1 MACIVSLNRL
11 YRIQDTGYR
20 IQQRNNSSSNS
31 NSDTATTATAAAIQL
46 CSSNS
51 GSHTPQLYSY
61 GHTACGK
68 SQKNRDADL
77 DLAPPPYRSASVSL
91 SGVIARATT
100 QPKHYG
106 YLIFFIIF
114 VSKQIIMRKIFNVSP
129 SLMGYDMKDGR
140 MVRTAPCPDMGLTK
154 LANLKK
160 EMKRAKKIDMI
171 AEGVRL
177 GKL

>member
-1 MACIVSLNRL
+1 MECIVSLNRL
-11 YRIQDTGYR
+11 YDTGYRIQDTGY
-20 IQQRNNSSSNS
+20 NSSSNNNS
-31 NSDTATTATAAAIQL
+31 NSNSNSNSYASAQQQQRQRYTTAIQL
-46 CSSNS
+46 R
-51 GSHTPQLYSY
+51 PY
-61 GHTACGK
+61 GLCKKPKKWGCGFGFGT
-68 SQKNRDADL
+68 
-77 DLAPPPYRSASVSL
+77 PPYRSASVSL
-91 SGVIARATT
+91 SGVIARAAI

-140 MVRTAPCPDMGLTK
+140 MVRTAPCPEMGLTK
-154 LANLKK
+154 LANLNK

-177 GKL
+177 GNL

>member
-20 IQQRNNSSSNS
+20 IQQRNNSSSS
-31 NSDTATTATAAAIQL
+31 ATATATATAVQQQQRQPYTTAIQL
-46 CSSNS
+46 
-51 GSHTPQLYSY
+51 QLYSPCKKPKKW
-61 GHTACGK
+61 GCGFGFGT
-68 SQKNRDADL
+68 
-77 DLAPPPYRSASVSL
+77 PPYCSASVSL

-140 MVRTAPCPDMGLTK
+140 MVRTAPCPEMGLTK

-177 GKL
+177 GNL

>member
-20 IQQRNNSSSNS
+20 IQ
-31 NSDTATTATAAAIQL
+31 DTGYRIQDPGYN
-46 CSSNS
+46 SNS
-51 GSHTPQLYSY
+51 GSDTAMQQQQRQPYTTAIQLRPY
-61 GHTACGK
+61 GLWEKPKKSGCGFGFGT
-68 SQKNRDADL
+68 
-77 DLAPPPYRSASVSL
+77 PPYRSASVSL

-160 EMKRAKKIDMI
+160 EMKRAK
-171 AEGVRL
+171 RL
-177 GKL
+177 T